1 MSLATLLREIETFLA
16 DLEHQDLATASQEE
30 LERAVR
36 AFIEARTQETADRV
50 ASLMAGHAAWAY
62 EGGAEQAFKHLGLRI
77 RDSPVPTARLEP
89 VMEQAAAEISGTFGS
104 IANGLLEDL
113 HDGIERGRS
122 YPEIR
127 TALTR
132 RLDSYFKDG
141 IPFENKGKWRREIK
155 VAPNGKM
162 TVTKHRIKRNVT
174 ISTTNYADILTKT
187 VAKRAYAQGHIAGYE
202 SAGIKAWRYACVA
215 DERTRLR
222 HLALHGRVFVIGS
235 PDEALALEVMGEPR
249 CRCRPVPYYGDP
261 NLDTPEEVYRQER
274 ARWAKE
280 AMHGLDPDSD
290 EAKYLEKVA
299 SGKMVKPPEV
309 PKPDPLATLQP
320 FQPATK
326 PKPETIW
333 GPESPRNLA
342 AWIPDDDGPVTLG
355 TNSRLTASEALAVN
369 NYTEMYY
376 DPINAYFRKGE
387 AAFLEACKF
396 HNLKPAEV
404 RENITLLESAM
415 AKGRLAKD
423 RMLWRGIKGK
433 HDEIGLRIGDKF
445 TDKAY
450 SSWSYDQDIA
460 EGFTYAF
467 PKHPETGKPTKII
480 FRYQARQGEH
490 ALFIGDEGAVA
501 EEAEIILGRGRQ
513 WRVADIV
520 DHNQGEHVLREIV
533 LDAADHL
540 GPGGHALRDWEPWL
554 KTRMGWTRE
563 AVDTLTA
570 KQPGYRADPRT
581 LAARILYGRDLHQ
594 REFQKMGAA
603 LIEEGLISIDGPP
616 AQAPYLLEQIQKNL
630 AQVVHQDVIRRAGP
644 VKVRMLANVRRA
656 YYDPDLK
663 AIFLPTGTGPKD
675 TWRIF
680 LHEYGHHLEHQNSRY
695 AHNAMMAIRARDN
708 GFKLRKMRDLYPDHG
723 YRADE
728 ITFAGFDHVHPY
740 AGKVYPL
747 IPGNKNLVGA
757 LKEGDLR
764 AIRAGETISAGLEH
778 FRTAHKAKTLLE
790 TDPEYFSF
798 LLTIMAGLG

>member
-36 AFIEARTQETADRV
+36 EFIEARTQETADRV
-50 ASLMAGHAAWAY
+50 ASLMAGHASWAY
-62 EGGAEQAFKHLGLRI
+62 EGGAGQAFKHLGLRI
-77 RDSPVPTARLEP
+77 RDSPVPTARLEQ
-89 VMEQAAAEISGTFGS
+89 VIEEAEEQAS
-104 IANGLLEDL
+104 IPFDTMKRALFSDL
-113 HDGIERGRS
+113 HDAIGRGLS

-127 TALTR
+127 KTLTAR
-132 RLDSYFKDG
+132 MDGFFEDG

-162 TVTKHRIKRNVT
+162 TVSKHRIKHNVT
-174 ISTTNYADILTKT
+174 LSPENYADILTKT
-187 VAKRAYAQGHIAGYE
+187 VAKRAYAQGHVAGYE
-202 SAGIKAWRYACVA
+202 TAGIKAWRYASVA

-222 HLALHGRVFVIGS
+222 HLAMHGRIFVIGS

-261 NLDTPEEVYRQER
+261 DLDTPDEIYKTER
-274 ARWAKE
+274 IRWAKD
-280 AMHGLDPDSD
+280 AAQGLDPDSD
-290 EAKYLEKVA
+290 DAKYLKKVA
-299 SGKMVKPPEV
+299 TGKMVKPPEV

-433 HDEIGLRIGDKF
+433 HDEIDLRIGDKF

-513 WRVADIV
+513 WRVADII

-540 GPGGHALRDWEPWL
+540 GPGGFNLKEWEPWL
-554 KTRMGWTRE
+554 KTRIGWTRE
-563 AVDTLTA
+563 AAGTLTA
-570 KQPGYRADPRT
+570 KRHGYASDPRT

-675 TWRIF
+675 AWRTF
-680 LHEYGHHLEHQNSRY
+680 LHEYGHHLEFQNSRY
-695 AHNAMMAIRARDN
+695 AHNAMLAARARDN
-708 GFKLRKMRDLYPDHG
+708 GFKLRTMKELYPANNYG
-723 YRADE
+723 ADE
-728 ITFAGFDHVHPY
+728 ITFAGFDHIHPY
-740 AGKVYPL
+740 AGKVYPVSSEHKVL
-747 IPGNKNLVGA
+747 TDALERGA
-757 LKEGDLR
+757 LSS
-764 AIRAGETISAGLEH
+764 IRAGEVISIGLEQ
-778 FRTAHKAKTLLE
+778 FATPSQAALLLE
-790 TDPEYFSF
+790 RDPEYFAFILS
-798 LLTIMAGLG
+798 IMAGLA

>member
-30 LERAVR
+30 LEQAIR
-36 AFIEARTQETADRV
+36 AFLEHRTRETADRV

-62 EGGAEQAFKHLGLRI
+62 EGGAGQAFKHLGLRI

-127 TALTR
+127 TTLTR

-174 ISTTNYADILTKT
+174 ISTTNYADILTKA

-202 SAGIKAWRYACVA
+202 AAGIKAWRYACVA
-215 DERTRLR
+215 DERSRVR

-249 CRCRPVPYYGDP
+249 CRCRPVPYYGNPD
-261 NLDTPEEVYRQER
+261 LDSPEEVYRQER

-299 SGKMVKPPEV
+299 SGKMVKPPV
-309 PKPDPLATLQP
+309 APAADPLATLQP
-320 FQPATK
+320 FQPASR

-342 AWIPDDDGPVTLG
+342 TEIPREDRPVTDAA
-355 TNSRLTASEALAVN
+355 SWLTGSEALAVS
-369 NYTEMYY
+369 NYTDMHFA
-376 DPINAYFRKGE
+376 PINAYFRKGE
-387 AAFLEACKF
+387 EAFLQACAT
-396 HNLKPAEV
+396 NRLDPDRV
-404 RENITLLESAM
+404 RENITLLEGAM

-423 RMLWRGIKGK
+423 RTLWRGIKSK
-433 HDEIGLRIGDKF
+433 HDEINLRIGDTF
-445 TDKAY
+445 LDKAY
-450 SSWSYDQDIA
+450 TSWSYDQGTA
-460 EGFTYAF
+460 AGFSYANA
-467 PKHPETGKPTKII
+467 KHPKTGKPTRII
-480 FRYQARQGEH
+480 FRYQAREGEH
-490 ALFIGDEGAVA
+490 ALFVGNKGAIA
-501 EEAEIILGRGRQ
+501 PEAEIVLGRGRQ
-513 WRVADIV
+513 WRVADIIDEDRGLQV
-520 DHNQGEHVLREIV
+520 FREIV
-533 LDAADHL
+533 LEPADYL

-563 AVDTLTA
+563 AVDTLTVEQA
-570 KQPGYRADPRT
+570 GYRADPRT
-581 LAARILYGRDLHQ
+581 LATRIIYGRDVS
-594 REFQKMGAA
+594 REEIRKMGSA
-603 LIEEGLISIDGPP
+603 IISDGLVSVDGP
-616 AQAPYLLEQIQKNL
+616 AGGADLLQNHIKNL
-630 AQVVHQDVIRRAGP
+630 LPGLVHQDAIRRAGP
-644 VKVRMLANVRRA
+644 VKVVIKSSGDGRGFYNAGQIV
-656 YYDPDLK
+656 
-663 AIFLPTGTGPKD
+663 LPAGRTELD

-695 AHNAMMAIRARDN
+695 AHNAMMATRARDN

>member
-1 MSLATLLREIETFLA
+1 MSLVTLLREIETFLA

-36 AFIEARTQETADRV
+36 AFIETRTQETADRV
-50 ASLMAGHAAWAY
+50 ASLMASHAAWAY

-132 RLDSYFKDG
+132 RLDGYFKDG

-162 TVTKHRIKRNVT
+162 TVSKHRIKRNIT
-174 ISTTNYADILTKT
+174 ISPENYADILTKT
-187 VAKRAYAQGHIAGYE
+187 TAKRAYAQGHIAGYE

-222 HLALHGRVFVIGS
+222 HLAMHGRIFVIGS

-261 NLDTPEEVYRQER
+261 NLDTPEEVYKTER
-274 ARWAKE
+274 IRWAKE
-280 AMHGLDPDSD
+280 AAAGLDPDSD
-290 EAKYLEKVA
+290 EAKYLAKVA
-299 SGKMVKPPEV
+299 TGKTVKPPEV
-309 PKPDPLATLQP
+309 LRPDPLEALQP
-320 FQPATK
+320 FKPAAK
-326 PKPETIW
+326 PKPENIW
-333 GPESPRNLA
+333 GRESPRNLA
-342 AWIPDDDGPVTLG
+342 AEIPREDSPVTDA
-355 TNSRLTASEALAVN
+355 TSRLTGSEALAVN
-369 NYTEMYY
+369 NYTDVYFN
-376 DPINAYFRKGE
+376 PINAYFRKGE
-387 AAFLEACKF
+387 EAFLKACTTN
-396 HNLKPAEV
+396 HLKPDEV
-404 RENITLLESAM
+404 RETITLLEGAM
-415 AKGRLAKD
+415 AKGRLAQD
-423 RMLWRGIKGK
+423 RTLWRGIKGK
-433 HDEIGLRIGDKF
+433 HDEINLRIGDKF

-450 SSWSYDQDIA
+450 SSWTYDQGVA
-460 EGFTYAF
+460 ESFTYAGT
-467 PKHPETGKPTKII
+467 KHPVSGKPTKII

-490 ALFIGDEGAVA
+490 ALFIGDEGAIA
-501 EEAEIILGRGRQ
+501 PESEILLGRGRQ
-513 WRVADIV
+513 WHVADII
-520 DHNQGEHVLREIV
+520 DHDEGKEVLREIV
-533 LDAADHL
+533 LDATDHL
-540 GPGGHALRDWEPWL
+540 GPGGFNLKEWEPWL
-554 KTRMGWTRE
+554 KTRIGWTRE
-563 AVDTLTA
+563 AAGTLTA
-570 KQPGYRADPRT
+570 KRHGYASDPRT

-630 AQVVHQDVIRRAGP
+630 ARVVHQDVIRRAGP

-675 TWRIF
+675 AWRTF
-680 LHEYGHHLEHQNSRY
+680 LHEYGHHLEFQNSRY
-695 AHNAMMAIRARDN
+695 AHNAMLAARARDN
-708 GFKLRKMRDLYPDHG
+708 GFKLRTMKELYPANNYG
-723 YRADE
+723 ADE
-728 ITFAGFDHVHPY
+728 ITFAGFDHIHPY
-740 AGKVYPL
+740 AGKVYPVSSEHKVL
-747 IPGNKNLVGA
+747 TDALERGA
-757 LKEGDLR
+757 LSS
-764 AIRAGETISAGLEH
+764 IRAGEAISIGLEQ
-778 FRTAHKAKTLLE
+778 FATPSQAALLLE
-790 TDPEYFSF
+790 RDPEYFAFILS
-798 LLTIMAGLG
+798 IMAGLA

>member
-50 ASLMAGHAAWAY
+50 ASLMASHAAWAY

-132 RLDSYFKDG
+132 RLDGYFKDG

-162 TVTKHRIKRNVT
+162 TVSKHRIKRNIT
-174 ISTTNYADILTKT
+174 ISPENYADILTKT
-187 VAKRAYAQGHIAGYE
+187 TAKRAYAQGHIAGYE

-222 HLALHGRVFVIGS
+222 HLAMHGRIFVIGS

-261 NLDTPEEVYRQER
+261 NLDTPEEVYKTER
-274 ARWAKE
+274 IRWAKE
-280 AMHGLDPDSD
+280 AAAGLDPDSD
-290 EAKYLEKVA
+290 EAKYLAKVA
-299 SGKMVKPPEV
+299 TGKTVKPPEV
-309 PKPDPLATLQP
+309 LRPDPLEALQP
-320 FQPATK
+320 FKPAAK
-326 PKPETIW
+326 PKPENIW
-333 GPESPRNLA
+333 GRESPRNLA
-342 AWIPDDDGPVTLG
+342 AEIPREDSPVTDA
-355 TNSRLTASEALAVN
+355 TSRLTGSEALAVN
-369 NYTEMYY
+369 NYTDVYFN
-376 DPINAYFRKGE
+376 PINAYFRKGE
-387 AAFLEACKF
+387 EAFLKACTTN
-396 HNLKPAEV
+396 HLKPDEV
-404 RENITLLESAM
+404 RETITLLEGAM
-415 AKGRLAKD
+415 AKGRLAQD
-423 RMLWRGIKGK
+423 RTLWRGIKGK
-433 HDEIGLRIGDKF
+433 HDEINLRIGE
-445 TDKAY
+445 
-450 SSWSYDQDIA
+450 SSPTRLHPPGVMTRGLRPGSPTPTLETRRRGNRRGSSSATRPGRESTPSSSQKESDSSGSRDHPRSRPAIA
-460 EGFTYAF
+460 SN
-467 PKHPETGKPTKII
+467 
-480 FRYQARQGEH
+480 
-490 ALFIGDEGAVA
+490 
-501 EEAEIILGRGRQ
+501 
-513 WRVADIV
+513 IV

-533 LDAADHL
+533 LDATDHL
-540 GPGGHALRDWEPWL
+540 GRRVHLKEWEPWL
-554 KTRMGWTRE
+554 K
-563 AVDTLTA
+563 
-570 KQPGYRADPRT
+570 PGSLDPGGRRHPDGK
-581 LAARILYGRDLHQ
+581 AARLRFRPPDPGSPDPLRPGPHQ

-630 AQVVHQDVIRRAGP
+630 ARVVHQDVIRRAGP

-675 TWRIF
+675 AWRTF
-680 LHEYGHHLEHQNSRY
+680 LHEYGHHLEFQNSRY
-695 AHNAMMAIRARDN
+695 AHNAMLAARARDN
-708 GFKLRKMRDLYPDHG
+708 GFKLRTMKELYPANNYG
-723 YRADE
+723 ADE
-728 ITFAGFDHVHPY
+728 ITFAGFDHIHPY
-740 AGKVYPL
+740 AGKVYPVSSEHKVL
-747 IPGNKNLVGA
+747 TDALERGA
-757 LKEGDLR
+757 LSS
-764 AIRAGETISAGLEH
+764 IRAGEAISIGLEQ
-778 FRTAHKAKTLLE
+778 FATPSQAALLLE
-790 TDPEYFSF
+790 RDPEYFAFILS
-798 LLTIMAGLG
+798 IMAGLA